1 MNIRPYLKLMADKQA
16 SDLYFATAA
25 PVKIRVEG
33 RMASVGQEVL
43 TPEKV
48 QEIAHGLMSDKERRV
63 LEVDKEVDFAIS
75 EKGIG
80 RFRAN
85 AFHQRGQV
93 ALVLR
98 YIPSRVPELESLGLP
113 SVLGDLAMTRRGL
126 VLMCGATGS
135 GKSTTLAAMINKR
148 NQNAADHIL
157 TIEDPIEYTHKHQK
171 SIINQRELHQDTLS
185 YAKALRSALR
195 EAPDVIQIGEIRDR
209 ETMEAAMQ
217 LAGTGH
223 LAISTL
229 HSNNAHQTLDR
240 IINLFPKELREQLY
254 MDLSLNLR
262 AIISQRLVKGVDGK
276 RVAACEVMI
285 NNAYIAEL
293 INTGKVEKLQEA
305 MEDSDEPGM
314 QTYDVALYNLYQQGK
329 VSMEEALLNADS
341 RANLE
346 AKINFG

>member
-1 MNIRPYLKLMADKQA
+1 MNITPYLKLMADKGA
-16 SDLYFATAA
+16 SDLYFASNA
-25 PVKIRVEG
+25 PVKMRVEG
-33 RMASVGQEVL
+33 RMASVGKEVL
-43 TPEKV
+43 SPEKV
-48 QEIAHGLMSDKERRV
+48 QEIALGLMSDKERRV

-98 YIPSRVPELESLGLP
+98 YIPSHVPRLEDLGLP
-113 SVLGDLAMTRRGL
+113 PVLEEIAMTRRGL

-135 GKSTTLAAMINKR
+135 GKSTTLAAMIDKR
-148 NQNAADHIL
+148 NQLAADHIL
-157 TIEDPIEYTHKHQK
+157 TIEDPIEYTHKHGK

-209 ETMEAAMQ
+209 ETMEAAIQ
-217 LAGTGH
+217 LSGTGH

-240 IINLFPKELREQLY
+240 IINLFPKELHEQLY

-262 AIISQRLVKGVDGK
+262 AIISQRLIKGVDGK
-276 RVAACEVMI
+276 RVAACEIMI
-285 NNAYIAEL
+285 NNAYITEL
-293 INTGKVEKLQEA
+293 INKGRIEQVKEA

-314 QTYDVALYNLYQQGK
+314 QTYDTALYDLYRQGK
-329 VSMEEALLNADS
+329 ISMEEALANADS